1 MEGKR
6 KSMEKKT
13 QLTLKRSKK
22 KQNNTYQHTQV
33 PRRKSWHGNKHVWV
47 PQLGD
52 KVALPYPYMCT
63 PGKHNPKHNPT
74 TYGVS
79 TYERSKKAK
88 YQSRKNAHQS
98 QVSIKAKRPSR
109 RDVHQG

>member
-33 PRRKSWHGNKHVWV
+33 PRRKSWHGNKHVWE
-47 PQLGD
+47 P
-52 KVALPYPYMCT
+52 
-63 PGKHNPKHNPT
+63 
-74 TYGVS
+74 
-79 TYERSKKAK
+79 
-88 YQSRKNAHQS
+88 
-98 QVSIKAKRPSR
+98 
-109 RDVHQG
+109 